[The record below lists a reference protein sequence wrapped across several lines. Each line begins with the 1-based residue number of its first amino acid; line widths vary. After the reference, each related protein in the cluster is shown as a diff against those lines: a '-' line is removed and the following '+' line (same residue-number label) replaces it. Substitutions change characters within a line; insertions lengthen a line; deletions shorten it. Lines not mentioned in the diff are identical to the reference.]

1 MNTFLW
7 YQNLIK
13 PAFAP
18 PAWIFSPVWTI
29 LYIIIAIT
37 FGYVFYKA
45 IKKQFSWIVALP
57 FLLNLFFNFI
67 FSPIQFGLQ
76 NNFLA
81 AIDILLVL
89 ATLLWAMIVIYKR
102 IKWVFWLNVPYL
114 LWVSFATIL
123 QITVTYLNW

>member
-1 MNTFLW
+1 MDAFLW
-7 YQNLIK
+7 YQSLIK

-37 FGYVFYKA
+37 FGYVFYKT
-45 IKKQFSWIVALP
+45 IKKQFSWLIALP

-81 AIDILLVL
+81 AIDIILVL
-89 ATLLWAMIVIYKR
+89 ATLVWAMALIYKR
-102 IKWVFWLNVPYL
+102 VKWVFWLNVPYL